1 MRLLRKLRGIYGL
14 SHLLF
19 NEKKLTT
26 RRCAGLT
33 KPVSCDRRR
42 PMSEDLGRLNSCDTR
57 HTVVGEIT

>member
-19 NEKKLTT
+19 NENKTT

-33 KPVSCDRRR
+33 KQVSRARRR
-42 PMSEDLGRLNSCDTR
+42 PLPNDLGRLNSCDTQHVDTR
-57 HTVVGEIT
+57 ETT